1 MRNHIPSMFTPEG
14 SFCDGFPMPFHC
26 DGAPSLVPR
35 LDNASS
41 ISAALAVTVEQ
52 IPYPASSSVCIE
64 AGLLLQAATLACSC
78 RHMQSSS
85 RASTLGI
92 AALVDLVGI

>member
-1 MRNHIPSMFTPEG
+1 MLGHRHDEFQRRLSVRTQG
-14 SFCDGFPMPFHC
+14 SY
-26 DGAPSLVPR
+26 
-35 LDNASS
+35 ASS

-64 AGLLLQAATLACSC
+64 AGLLLQAETLACSC

-85 RASTLGI
+85 QASTLGI